1 MGDELMWP
9 LNEGERDGWASCD
22 VSFKKFTD
30 LTTSHTL
37 VRPDV
42 LNVFLLELAQSSHL
56 DNRLSRASSW
66 EQLMILD
73 LNNYHSAA

>member
-1 MGDELMWP
+1 M
-9 LNEGERDGWASCD
+9 DGRVVMSL
-22 VSFKKFTD
+22 SKMYRSHY
-30 LTTSHTL
+30 LTHTL
-37 VRPDV
+37 SLAPVRPDV

-56 DNRLSRASSW
+56 DNRLSRTSSW